1 MSPPRKRVRRT
12 FSACWTCRRRRVRCD
27 GVVPGCTPCRKHSVA
42 CEGYSVEL
50 VWVDPSTGKYPPLS
64 RRSLDSAHTW
74 DGWPILDDEQLERL
88 IDGDTD
94 GSGTQIGQLEAN
106 PFTVFET
113 SNNHRSPKNSPYE
126 DLVQLHHRVNRRDIH
141 EESKLSEKSDCALF
155 DEGVYVGNFPFDE
168 FTCLEPFSDIVGP
181 HRHSSITLDSPILLD
196 TLDCLPDLYARCEE
210 ELTNLG
216 NEIRDVTDSIAALP
230 KKSQI
235 PRSISPIPNTFRS
248 NSDDAAVFYHYMTW
262 VAPLMVPVDDADNP
276 WKSVYPSTAL
286 QDTSPASCALYHA
299 ILAQAAFNLA
309 NLYGDTNDDGPKK
322 TAQGLEHY
330 GASLHKLYQCL
341 GSSTEEEYDACMA
354 TLYTLVITGAYARQK
369 LPWRDHF
376 GGAGGMVTKFL
387 GQQPWAQSSRSWVI
401 SQSLALSFE
410 IAQTSNTHR
419 REQSSITDTLLG
431 GVSSKCEFGFTIGS
445 SGQVLQVISN
455 IRLLVERMATG
466 DIPENPGELIQ
477 KYIAELT
484 SPSESTEHFDIEE
497 IWENTPRKDRAEYLQ
512 RLHLRLF
519 RNAAIIYLFR
529 TVLNVPPQGVVK
541 YVSTVLQD
549 TLYFIQL
556 HGGAV
561 SMWPV
566 FIAAVEAYEVKDQ
579 QIVEQWF
586 DISGQLGIQNRRT
599 AREVIRA
606 VWEKRSQ
613 EAKNR
618 GLKQSQIAID
628 WREVQQFLGLDLL
641 LL

>member
-88 IDGDTD
+88 IDGDID

-113 SNNHRSPKNSPYE
+113 SNNHTSPKNSPYE
-126 DLVQLHHRVNRRDIH
+126 DL
-141 EESKLSEKSDCALF
+141 
-155 DEGVYVGNFPFDE
+155 
-168 FTCLEPFSDIVGP
+168 
-181 HRHSSITLDSPILLD
+181 
-196 TLDCLPDLYARCEE
+196 E
-210 ELTNLG
+210 ELINLG

-354 TLYTLVITGAYARQK
+354 TLYTLVITGAYARQR

-419 REQSSITDTLLG
+419 RERSSITDTLLG

-455 IRLLVERMATG
+455 IRLLAERMATG

-549 TLYFIQL
+549 TLSFIQL

-613 EAKNR
+613 EATNR
-618 GLKQSQIAID
+618 GLKQCQIAID

>member
-88 IDGDTD
+88 IDGDID

-106 PFTVFET
+106 PFT
-113 SNNHRSPKNSPYE
+113 
-126 DLVQLHHRVNRRDIH
+126 
-141 EESKLSEKSDCALF
+141 
-155 DEGVYVGNFPFDE
+155 
-168 FTCLEPFSDIVGP
+168 
-181 HRHSSITLDSPILLD
+181 
-196 TLDCLPDLYARCEE
+196 E
-210 ELTNLG
+210 ELANLG

-230 KKSQI
+230 KKSQV
-235 PRSISPIPNTFRS
+235 PRSILPIPNTFRS

-330 GASLHKLYQCL
+330 GASLHQLYKCL

-419 REQSSITDTLLG
+419 RERSSLTDTLLG
-431 GVSSKCEFGFTIGS
+431 DVSLKCEFGFTIGS

-455 IRLLVERMATG
+455 IRLLAERMATG

-477 KYIAELT
+477 NYIAELT
-484 SPSESTEHFDIEE
+484 SPPESTEDFDIEE
-497 IWENTPRKDRAEYLQ
+497 IWESTSKKDRAEYLQ

-549 TLYFIQL
+549 TLSFIQL

-618 GLKQSQIAID
+618 GLQQSQIAID

>member
-1 MSPPRKRVRRT
+1 M
-12 FSACWTCRRRRVRCD
+12 
-27 GVVPGCTPCRKHSVA
+27 
-42 CEGYSVEL
+42 
-50 VWVDPSTGKYPPLS
+50 
-64 RRSLDSAHTW
+64 
-74 DGWPILDDEQLERL
+74 
-88 IDGDTD
+88 
-94 GSGTQIGQLEAN
+94 QIGQLEAN
-106 PFTVFET
+106 PFTVFNAH
-113 SNNHRSPKNSPYE
+113 NNHTSPKFPSYE
-126 DLVQLHHRVNRRDIH
+126 DPVQPHNRVNGKDIH
-141 EESKLSEKSDCALF
+141 EESELSEKSDCAII
-155 DEGVYVGNFPFDE
+155 DGGVYVDNFLLDGL
-168 FTCLEPFSDIVGP
+168 TCLDP
-181 HRHSSITLDSPILLD
+181 HRHLSTDVDSPVLLD
-196 TLDCLPDLYARCEE
+196 TPDCLLDLYTRCEE

-216 NEIRDVTDSIAALP
+216 NEIRDVTDGITALP
-230 KKSQI
+230 DKSQI
-235 PRSISPIPNTFRS
+235 PRSILPISNIFRL

-276 WKSVYPSTAL
+276 WTSVYPSTAL

-330 GASLHKLYQCL
+330 GASLQHLYQCL
-341 GSSTEEEYDACMA
+341 GSSPEEEYDACMA

-376 GGAGGMVTKFL
+376 GGTGGMVTKFRE
-387 GQQPWAQSSRSWVI
+387 QQPWVQSSGSWVI

-410 IAQTSNTHR
+410 IAQTSNTHT
-419 REQSSITDTLLG
+419 RERSSLTDTLLG
-431 GVSSKCEFGFTIGS
+431 DVSSRCEFGFTIGS
-445 SGQVLQVISN
+445 SGQVLQVISS
-455 IRLLVERMATG
+455 IRLLAERIATG

-477 KYIAELT
+477 TYIAELT
-484 SPSESTEHFDIEE
+484 LPSESTEHYDIEE
-497 IWENTPRKDRAEYLQ
+497 TWEYTPRKDRAEYLQ

-549 TLYFIQL
+549 TLSFIQL

-566 FIAAVEAYEVKDQ
+566 FIAAVEAYEVRDQ

-599 AREVIRA
+599 ARKVIRA

-613 EAKNR
+613 EATNR
-618 GLKQSQIAID
+618 RLKQCQIAID
-628 WREVQQFLGLDLL
+628 WREIQQFLGLDLL

>member
-1 MSPPRKRVRRT
+1 
-12 FSACWTCRRRRVRCD
+12 
-27 GVVPGCTPCRKHSVA
+27 
-42 CEGYSVEL
+42 
-50 VWVDPSTGKYPPLS
+50 
-64 RRSLDSAHTW
+64 
-74 DGWPILDDEQLERL
+74 
-88 IDGDTD
+88 
-94 GSGTQIGQLEAN
+94 
-106 PFTVFET
+106 
-113 SNNHRSPKNSPYE
+113 
-126 DLVQLHHRVNRRDIH
+126 
-141 EESKLSEKSDCALF
+141 
-155 DEGVYVGNFPFDE
+155 
-168 FTCLEPFSDIVGP
+168 
-181 HRHSSITLDSPILLD
+181 
-196 TLDCLPDLYARCEE
+196 
-210 ELTNLG
+210 
-216 NEIRDVTDSIAALP
+216 
-230 KKSQI
+230 
-235 PRSISPIPNTFRS
+235 
-248 NSDDAAVFYHYMTW
+248 
-262 VAPLMVPVDDADNP
+262 MVPVDDADNP

-330 GASLHKLYQCL
+330 GASLHQLYKCL

-387 GQQPWAQSSRSWVI
+387 GKQPWAQSSRSWVI

-419 REQSSITDTLLG
+419 RERSSITDTLLRD
-431 GVSSKCEFGFTIGS
+431 VSSRCEFGFTIGS

-455 IRLLVERMATG
+455 IRLLAERMATG

-484 SPSESTEHFDIEE
+484 SPSESTEDFDIEE
-497 IWENTPRKDRAEYLQ
+497 IWESTSKKDRAEYLQ

-549 TLYFIQL
+549 TLSFIQL

>member
-1 MSPPRKRVRRT
+1 MSAPRKRVRRT

-74 DGWPILDDEQLERL
+74 NGWPVLDDEQLERL
-88 IDGDTD
+88 IDGDIDRST
-94 GSGTQIGQLEAN
+94 TQIDGLEAN
-106 PFTVFET
+106 PFTVFNA
-113 SNNHRSPKNSPYE
+113 SNNHTSPKSPPYE
-126 DLVQLHHRVNRRDIH
+126 TPIQPHNR
-141 EESKLSEKSDCALF
+141 
-155 DEGVYVGNFPFDE
+155 
-168 FTCLEPFSDIVGP
+168 
-181 HRHSSITLDSPILLD
+181 
-196 TLDCLPDLYARCEE
+196 E
-210 ELTNLG
+210 ELPNLG
-216 NEIRDVTDSIAALP
+216 NEIRDITGGVAALSN
-230 KKSQI
+230 KSQI
-235 PRSISPIPNTFRS
+235 PRSILPIPNTLRS

-322 TAQGLEHY
+322 TAQALEHY
-330 GASLHKLYQCL
+330 GASLHQLYQCL
-341 GSSTEEEYDACMA
+341 GSSTEEEYNACMA
-354 TLYTLVITGAYARQK
+354 TLYTLVITGAYARHT

-376 GGAGGMVTKFL
+376 GGAGGIVTKFI
-387 GQQPWAQSSRSWVI
+387 GQQPWVQSSRSWVI

-419 REQSSITDTLLG
+419 REQSSLTDTLLG
-431 GVSSKCEFGFTIGS
+431 DVASKCEFGFTIGS
-445 SGQVLQVISN
+445 SGQVLQIISN
-455 IRLLVERMATG
+455 IRLLAERIATG
-466 DIPENPGELIQ
+466 DIPENWGELIQ

-484 SPSESTEHFDIEE
+484 SPSEGTEHFDLEE
-497 IWENTPRKDRAEYLQ
+497 IWEYTPRKDRAEYLQ

-529 TVLNVPPQGVVK
+529 IVLNVPPQGVIK
-541 YVSTVLQD
+541 YVSAVLQD
-549 TLYFIQL
+549 TLSFIQL

-586 DISGQLGIQNRRT
+586 DISSQHGIQNRQT

-606 VWEKRSQ
+606 VWERRSR
-613 EAKNR
+613 EATNR
-618 GLKQSQIAID
+618 GLKQCQIAID

>member
-88 IDGDTD
+88 IDGDID

-113 SNNHRSPKNSPYE
+113 SNNHTSPKHSPYE
-126 DLVQLHHRVNRRDIH
+126 DL
-141 EESKLSEKSDCALF
+141 
-155 DEGVYVGNFPFDE
+155 
-168 FTCLEPFSDIVGP
+168 
-181 HRHSSITLDSPILLD
+181 
-196 TLDCLPDLYARCEE
+196 E
-210 ELTNLG
+210 ELTHLG

-309 NLYGDTNDDGPKK
+309 NLYGDTNDDGSKK

-455 IRLLVERMATG
+455 IRLLAEQMATG

-477 KYIAELT
+477 KYIVELT

-549 TLYFIQL
+549 TLSFIQL

-566 FIAAVEAYEVKDQ
+566 FIAAVEAYEVRDQ

-613 EAKNR
+613 EATNR
-618 GLKQSQIAID
+618 GLKQCQIAID

>member
-88 IDGDTD
+88 IDGDID

-113 SNNHRSPKNSPYE
+113 SNNYISPKNSPYE
-126 DLVQLHHRVNRRDIH
+126 DL
-141 EESKLSEKSDCALF
+141 
-155 DEGVYVGNFPFDE
+155 
-168 FTCLEPFSDIVGP
+168 
-181 HRHSSITLDSPILLD
+181 
-196 TLDCLPDLYARCEE
+196 E
-210 ELTNLG
+210 ELTNSG
-216 NEIRDVTDSIAALP
+216 NEIRDVMDSIAALP

-235 PRSISPIPNTFRS
+235 PRSILPIPNTFRS

-330 GASLHKLYQCL
+330 GASLHQLYKCL

-376 GGAGGMVTKFL
+376 GGAGGMVTKFV
-387 GQQPWAQSSRSWVI
+387 GQQPWTQSSRSWVI

-419 REQSSITDTLLG
+419 RERSSITDTLLG
-431 GVSSKCEFGFTIGS
+431 DVSSKCEFGFTIGS

-455 IRLLVERMATG
+455 IRLLAERMATG

-484 SPSESTEHFDIEE
+484 SPSENTEDFDIKE
-497 IWENTPRKDRAEYLQ
+497 IWESTSKKDRAEYLQ

-549 TLYFIQL
+549 TLSFIQL

-606 VWEKRSQ
+606 IWEKRSQ

-628 WREVQQFLGLDLL
+628 WREIQQFLGLDLL

>member
-88 IDGDTD
+88 IDGDID

-113 SNNHRSPKNSPYE
+113 SNNYISPKNSPYE
-126 DLVQLHHRVNRRDIH
+126 DL
-141 EESKLSEKSDCALF
+141 
-155 DEGVYVGNFPFDE
+155 
-168 FTCLEPFSDIVGP
+168 
-181 HRHSSITLDSPILLD
+181 
-196 TLDCLPDLYARCEE
+196 E

-216 NEIRDVTDSIAALP
+216 NEIRDVMDSIAALP

-235 PRSISPIPNTFRS
+235 PRSILPIPNTFRS

-330 GASLHKLYQCL
+330 GASLHQLYKCL

-376 GGAGGMVTKFL
+376 GGAGGMVTKFV
-387 GQQPWAQSSRSWVI
+387 GQQPWTQSSRSWVI

-419 REQSSITDTLLG
+419 RERSSITDTLLG
-431 GVSSKCEFGFTIGS
+431 DVSSKCEFGFTIGS

-455 IRLLVERMATG
+455 IRLLAERMATG

-484 SPSESTEHFDIEE
+484 SPSENTEDFDIKE
-497 IWENTPRKDRAEYLQ
+497 IWESTSKKDRAEYLQ

-549 TLYFIQL
+549 TLSFIQL

>member
-50 VWVDPSTGKYPPLS
+50 VWVDPPTGKYPPLS

-88 IDGDTD
+88 IDGDIN

-113 SNNHRSPKNSPYE
+113 SNNHTSPKNSPYE
-126 DLVQLHHRVNRRDIH
+126 DLVQPHH
-141 EESKLSEKSDCALF
+141 
-155 DEGVYVGNFPFDE
+155 P
-168 FTCLEPFSDIVGP
+168 
-181 HRHSSITLDSPILLD
+181 
-196 TLDCLPDLYARCEE
+196 
-210 ELTNLG
+210 
-216 NEIRDVTDSIAALP
+216 LP
-230 KKSQI
+230 KKSQV
-235 PRSISPIPNTFRS
+235 PRSILPIPNTFRS

-330 GASLHKLYQCL
+330 GASLHQLYKCL

-419 REQSSITDTLLG
+419 RERSSITDTLLRD
-431 GVSSKCEFGFTIGS
+431 VSSRCEFGFTIGS
-445 SGQVLQVISN
+445 SGQVLQVISK
-455 IRLLVERMATG
+455 IRLLAERMATG

-484 SPSESTEHFDIEE
+484 SPSESTEDFDIEE
-497 IWENTPRKDRAEYLQ
+497 IWESTSKKDRAEYLQ

-549 TLYFIQL
+549 TLSFIQL

-618 GLKQSQIAID
+618 GLKQIHYDREETTIRNCVASQCS
-628 WREVQQFLGLDLL
+628 QSFLNG
-641 LL
+641 